1 MKKTSLSTIMGLF
14 VALPLAVRAEEG
26 IGTNLTV
33 VVTAT
38 PITHEETVSKD
49 GAETVTIGRTQL
61 AALNAQDLQT
71 ALRQVPGVTISRY
84 APVGSYGGGQGGS
97 VYVRGVGTGR
107 PGGEVRM
114 YVDGAP
120 RESGVWGHPLMDSVP
135 VDFAEAVSVHKNP
148 QPGHYPGTFA
158 AVDVTTRRRETPGEE
173 AEVDLA

>member
-97 VYVRGVGTGR
+97 V
-107 PGGEVRM
+107 
-114 YVDGAP
+114 
-120 RESGVWGHPLMDSVP
+120 
-135 VDFAEAVSVHKNP
+135 
-148 QPGHYPGTFA
+148 
-158 AVDVTTRRRETPGEE
+158 
-173 AEVDLA
+173 